1 MCKRESKKQQKT
13 VNLRNYDFIS
23 VAESDLRLEEEKMLL
38 CSTTRSLRN

>member
-1 MCKRESKKQQKT
+1 MCKRESKKQKT